1 MPERHEMVRVGR
13 APSGAEEWSCP
24 KCGHRLLLRWPPPRF
39 EVTVLTEGDTSAE
52 HTGTKCAP
60 AQPEQGTG
68 AVMQGAGTV
77 SEDELRWLNS
87 LGIDWNGQ
95 PT

>member
-1 MPERHEMVRVGR
+1 MVRVGR
-13 APSGAEEWSCP
+13 VASGAEEWSCP

-52 HTGTKCAP
+52 HTGTKCGP
-60 AQPEQGTG
+60 AQP
-68 AVMQGAGTV
+68 AQGASSV
-77 SEDELRWLNS
+77 SEDEVRWLNS

>member
-1 MPERHEMVRVGR
+1 MVRVGR
-13 APSGAEEWSCP
+13 AASGAEEWSCP
-24 KCGHRLLLRWPPPRF
+24 QCGHRLLLRWPPPRF

-52 HTGTKCAP
+52 HTGTRCGTTP
-60 AQPEQGTG
+60 AQPG
-68 AVMQGAGTV
+68 QGAGAV
-77 SEDELRWLNS
+77 SEDELRWLHS

>member
-1 MPERHEMVRVGR
+1 MVRVGR
-13 APSGAEEWSCP
+13 VASGAEEWSCP

-52 HTGTKCAP
+52 HTGTKCGPGQPAP
-60 AQPEQGTG
+60 
-68 AVMQGAGTV
+68 GAGSV
-77 SEDELRWLNS
+77 SEDEVRWLNS